1 MKRFLTYAALLA
13 CSAVHAG
20 TGSLDALRAAF
31 VRASTASYAPDR
43 QLAERFIEC
52 SDSGRANDVLL
63 LQLYMSVHLPAEEVR
78 RLLGLIDEQGRW
90 SDIDYADRT
99 RGRWQPTLHLT
110 RLYALAK
117 LWADPGSECYRS
129 QRLRDVLHAGIG
141 LWLRIDPRCPNW
153 WHNEIGVPKKLTA
166 ILLMLGDEATPEEIA
181 GGLRILKRSQF

>member
-52 SDSGRANDVLL
+52 SDNGRANDVLL

-78 RLLGLIDEQGRW
+78 RLLGLIDEQGAGATSTTRTAP
-90 SDIDYADRT
+90 AD
-99 RGRWQPTLHLT
+99 
-110 RLYALAK
+110 A
-117 LWADPGSECYRS
+117 GSRRS
-129 QRLRDVLHAGIG
+129 
-141 LWLRIDPRCPNW
+141 
-153 WHNEIGVPKKLTA
+153 T
-166 ILLMLGDEATPEEIA
+166 
-181 GGLRILKRSQF
+181 

>member
-43 QLAERFIEC
+43 QLAKRFIEC

-99 RGRWQPTLHLT
+99 RGR
-110 RLYALAK
+110 
-117 LWADPGSECYRS
+117 
-129 QRLRDVLHAGIG
+129 
-141 LWLRIDPRCPNW
+141 
-153 WHNEIGVPKKLTA
+153 
-166 ILLMLGDEATPEEIA
+166 
-181 GGLRILKRSQF
+181 